1 MRNRCLRRAPVRVF
15 ALAAVLTILSG
26 PGLEA
31 QERFRR
37 TPPLAEARQSLELGA
52 IQSVDLPGGLK
63 VAVIPHPRS
72 PVVTLQL
79 VILAGEADSP
89 PDLPGVANIT
99 ARMIGQG
106 TRILSADQIENMI
119 EGIGAEYSVNTYMD
133 YTVFKLDVLGE
144 HLDRALFIM
153 RAMLL
158 DAAFTER
165 ALAGV
170 RRVAYRELFERKK
183 DPEFMGWRHLARVLF
198 ENHPYHVGTYN
209 EDVIKFIGARDVAA
223 FYGRFYRP
231 ANAVFVVS
239 GNIAAEDIV
248 PKIGAH
254 FRAWPRREADRPRVP
269 GPAPNARERVC
280 FIEDEDSQD
289 ATILIGNIVMDQGSP
304 DLFPFL
310 VLKQALGG
318 TTRSRLF
325 MNLRESK
332 AYAYY
337 AFSELEFLGTCSLF
351 WARARVAP
359 EFIFPSVSEIIREIR
374 SFSTARAPAAEIEEA
389 KAYLVGN
396 IPLRFQSPEVFS
408 EWTARI
414 AAMGLGSDHWDRI
427 LENII
432 RVNVETVQ
440 AAGKRHLSNPPVI
453 VVVGRRDWIL
463 NHLKDFRVVEV
474 YDVNG
479 VLKQT
484 IIKGV
489 ER

>member
-1 MRNRCLRRAPVRVF
+1 MRNRTSRHSPVRML
-15 ALAAVLTILSG
+15 ALAAMLTVLSG
-26 PGLEA
+26 PGLGA

-37 TPPLAEARQSLELGA
+37 TPPLADARQNLELAA
-52 IQSVDLPGGLK
+52 IQRVDLPGGLK
-63 VAVIPHPRS
+63 VAFIPRPRS
-72 PVVTLQL
+72 PIVTLQL

-106 TRILSADQIENMI
+106 TRVLSSDQIDNMI
-119 EGIGAEYSVNTYMD
+119 EGIGAEYSVTTYMD

-170 RRVAYRELFERKK
+170 RRVAFRELFERKK
-183 DPEFMGWRHLARVLF
+183 DPEFVGWKQLARVLF

-209 EDVIKFIGARDVAA
+209 EDVIKYIGARDIAA
-223 FYGRFYRP
+223 FYGRFYHP

-239 GNIAAEDIV
+239 GDVAAEDVV

-254 FRAWPRREADRPRVP
+254 FRAWRRQEADRPRVP
-269 GPAPNARERVC
+269 VPAPNARERVC
-280 FIEDEDSQD
+280 FVEDEDSQD
-289 ATILIGNIVMDQGSP
+289 ATIFVGNVVMDQESP

-337 AFSELEFLGTCSLF
+337 AFSEIEFLRACSLF

-359 EFIFPSVSEIIREIR
+359 EFIFPSVTEIIREIR
-374 SFSTARAPAAEIEEA
+374 SFSTTRAPAAEVEEA

-396 IPLRFQSPEVFS
+396 IPLRFESPEGFS

-414 AAMGLGSDHWDRI
+414 AAMELGPDHWDRF

-440 AAGKRHLSNPPVI
+440 AAGQRHLSTPPVI
-453 VVVGRRDWIL
+453 VVVGRREWIL
-463 NHLKDFRVVEV
+463 NHLQDFRVVEV

-489 ER
+489 EK

>member
-1 MRNRCLRRAPVRVF
+1 MTNRFARQARVRVF
-15 ALAAVLTILSG
+15 ALAAMLTALSG

-37 TPPLAEARQSLELGA
+37 TPPLAEARQPLELA
-52 IQSVDLPGGLK
+52 AVQRIDLPGGLK
-63 VAVIPHPRS
+63 AAFIPRPWS
-72 PVVTLQL
+72 PIVTLQL

-106 TRILSADQIENMI
+106 TRILSADQIDNMI
-119 EGIGAEYSVNTYMD
+119 EGIGAEYSVTTYMD

-158 DAAFTER
+158 DATFTER

-183 DPEFMGWRHLARVLF
+183 DPEFVGWKQLARILF
-198 ENHPYHVGTYN
+198 ENHPYQVGAYS

-223 FYGRFYRP
+223 FYGRFYHP

-239 GNIAAEDIV
+239 GNIAAEDVV
-248 PKIGAH
+248 PKISAH
-254 FRAWPRREADRPRVP
+254 FRAWPRREAVRPRVS

-280 FIEDEDSQD
+280 FVEDEDSQD
-289 ATILIGNIVMDQGSP
+289 AAIFIGNIVMDQGSP

-337 AFSELEFLGTCSLF
+337 AFSELEFLRACGLF

-359 EFIFPSVSEIIREIR
+359 EFIFPSVTEIIREIR
-374 SFSTARAPAAEIEEA
+374 SFSAARAPAAEIEEA

-396 IPLRFQSPEVFS
+396 IPLRLGSPEGFS

-414 AAMGLGSDHWDRI
+414 AAMDLGPDHWERF

-440 AAGKRHLSNPPVI
+440 AAGQRHLSAPPVI

-463 NHLKDFRVVEV
+463 NHLKNFRVVEV

-489 ER
+489 DK